1 MFGVSYCYRVVSRA
15 GSGKGGAHDRSSARY
30 DRPPRPRR
38 RDRRHLRHE
47 QTRQEILR
55 TAWQIARQDGLTALS
70 LRALARAVGMEAQS
84 LYTYFGSKHAVY
96 DAMFAEGNREL
107 LDRLAGE
114 AWPAQPRAAL
124 RQLGRTF
131 VAFSVEDQA
140 RHQLL
145 FQNSIPDFAPSPD
158 SYAIAL
164 EVFDLGRARLNAARH
179 HRPGASRHVDRSIGG
194 LAAQQ
199 LANDP
204 GGDRWLSSWTKR
216 STCTLPTSSPVA
228 VPRARVRAAP
238 PSQRP
243 ADGSGL

>member
-1 MFGVSYCYRVVSRA
+1 MAAQPRTEG
-15 GSGKGGAHDRSSARY
+15 
-30 DRPPRPRR
+30 RPEPRR

-84 LYTYFGSKHAVY
+84 LYNYFPSKHAVY
-96 DAMFAEGNREL
+96 DAMFAEGNIEL
-107 LDRLAGE
+107 LNRLNQQPWSDE
-114 AWPAQPRAAL
+114 PRAVL
-124 RQLGRTF
+124 RQLASTF
-131 VAFSVEDQA
+131 VTFGVEDRA

-158 SYAIAL
+158 SYAVAV
-164 EVFDLGRARLNAARH
+164 EVLDQGKARLHAIGISDPMHFDLWTALVA
-179 HRPGASRHVDRSIGG
+179 G

-204 GGDRWLSSWTKR
+204 DGQRWIRLVDEAVDMYADRVL
-216 STCTLPTSSPVA
+216 A
-228 VPRARVRAAP
+228 GAP
-238 PSQRP
+238 PGP
-243 ADGSGL
+243 A

>member
-1 MFGVSYCYRVVSRA
+1 MTA
-15 GSGKGGAHDRSSARY
+15 ARPGTE
-30 DRPPRPRR
+30 DPSRPRR
-38 RDRRHLRHE
+38 RDRRHVRHE

-55 TAWQIARQDGLTALS
+55 TAWQMARRDGLTALS

-114 AWPAQPRAAL
+114 AWPEEPRAAL

-158 SYAIAL
+158 SYAVAL
-164 EVFDLGRARLNAARH
+164 EVFDHGRARLNAVGIAD
-179 HRPGASRHVDRSIGG
+179 PAHVDLWTALIGG

-204 GGDRWLSSWTKR
+204 SGNRWLR
-216 STCTLPTSSPVA
+216 LVDEA
-228 VPRARVRAAP
+228 VDMYIAHVVPGHGASELSGSRPSGQGRAGP
-238 PSQRP
+238 
-243 ADGSGL
+243 

>member
-1 MFGVSYCYRVVSRA
+1 MTA
-15 GSGKGGAHDRSSARY
+15 ARPGTE
-30 DRPPRPRR
+30 DAPRPRR
-38 RDRRHLRHE
+38 RDRRHVRHE

-55 TAWQIARQDGLTALS
+55 TAWRMARRDGLTGLS

-107 LDRLAGE
+107 LDRFARQ
-114 AWPAQPRAAL
+114 AWPEEPRAAL
-124 RQLGRTF
+124 LQLGRTF
-131 VAFSVEDQA
+131 VAFSVEDEA

-158 SYAIAL
+158 SYAVAL
-164 EVFDLGRARLNAARH
+164 EVFEHARACLRAVGVAD
-179 HRPGASRHVDRSIGG
+179 PAHVDLWTGLIGG

-204 GGDRWLSSWTKR
+204 GGDRWLK
-216 STCTLPTSSPVA
+216 LVDEAVDMYVA
-228 VPRARVRAAP
+228 HVVPGAA
-238 PSQRP
+238 S
-243 ADGSGL
+243 

>member
-1 MFGVSYCYRVVSRA
+1 MTAARPA
-15 GSGKGGAHDRSSARY
+15 TTDSS
-30 DRPPRPRR
+30 RPRR

-55 TAWQIARQDGLTALS
+55 TAWQMARQDGLTALS

-96 DAMFAEGNREL
+96 DAMFAEGNRQL

-145 FQNSIPDFAPSPD
+145 FQNSIPGSAPSPD
-158 SYAIAL
+158 SYAVAL
-164 EVFDLGRARLNAARH
+164 EVFDHARARLNAIGITDPAH
-179 HRPGASRHVDRSIGG
+179 LDLWTALIGG

-204 GGDRWLSSWTKR
+204 GGERWLDWWAKR
-216 STCTLPTSSPVA
+216 STCTSPTSSPVA